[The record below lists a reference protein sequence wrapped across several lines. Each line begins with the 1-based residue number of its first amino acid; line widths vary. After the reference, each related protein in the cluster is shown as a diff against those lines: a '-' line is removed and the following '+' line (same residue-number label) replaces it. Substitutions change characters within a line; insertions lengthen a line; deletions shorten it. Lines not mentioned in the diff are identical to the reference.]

1 MFQYL
6 SEPKVLNDTLGLAAE
21 LDPGDNVVVIVLTRC
36 VSSWPGSTAPQS
48 CPGPNAYSNG
58 EVDDFVAYF

>member
-36 VSSWPGSTAPQS
+36 VLSWPGSTAP
-48 CPGPNAYSNG
+48 
-58 EVDDFVAYF
+58 DF